1 MQFSEYVKLDA
12 TALAELV
19 KSKQISSKE
28 LVETAIARIEAIDG
42 KTHAVIH
49 RRFERALS
57 EAAKLSS
64 DENTGAFAG
73 VPFLVKDLDGTL
85 ANEPYNGGTRAL
97 AGYIAPTDSEHF
109 ARFKRAGVVIVGK
122 TNTPE
127 LGLVAYTEPEL
138 HGPTRNP
145 WNLNHTPGG
154 SSGGSAAAV
163 AAGIVPMAHAGDG
176 GGSIRIPASACGLFG
191 LKPSRGRMPMGPDE
205 SESWHGFV
213 SRHVVSRSV
222 RDSAAMLD
230 ATHGADETS
239 SYVAPAP
246 ARPYLEEIKHS
257 PGKLRIAYTSRSLMG
272 SATHRDCVQALE
284 ESMKLCESLGHEVF
298 EACPT
303 IDARALRSAY
313 LTIVCACTADALD
326 QIAAI
331 TGRAPQPAQYE
342 PVTWFLS
349 QCGKAMS
356 AHELE
361 NARTLVAKTSR
372 DVARFFKN
380 IDVFATPTLAYPPV
394 KIGELHPKPWEM
406 AGMALMRG
414 APVGP
419 VLKQSLFALAENSF
433 EKTPNTMLFN
443 MTGQPAMSVPLF
455 VNSNHLPIGTQFVSR
470 YGDEATLFKL
480 AAQLEQA
487 KPFIT
492 QYSGI

>member
-19 KSKQISSKE
+19 KSKQISAKE
-28 LVETAIARIEAIDG
+28 LVETAIARIEAVDT
-42 KTHAVIH
+42 KVHSVIH
-49 RRFERALS
+49 RRSVRALD
-57 EAAKLSS
+57 EAEKNST
-64 DENTGAFAG
+64 EGVFGG

-85 ANEPYNGGTRAL
+85 ADEPYNGGTRAL
-97 AGYIAPTDSEHF
+97 AGYIAKTDSEHF
-109 ARFKRAGVVIVGK
+109 ARFKRTGVLIIGK

-145 WNLNHTPGG
+145 WNLAHTPGG

-230 ATHGADETS
+230 ATHGPDETS
-239 SYVAPAP
+239 TYQAPTP
-246 ARPYLEEIKHS
+246 ARPFLEELKQS

-272 SATHRDCVQALE
+272 STTHRDCVQALE

-298 EACPT
+298 EACPP
-303 IDARALRSAY
+303 IDAAGLRAAY
-313 LTIVCACTADALD
+313 LTIVCACTADGID
-326 QIAAI
+326 QIAAL
-331 TGRAPQPAQYE
+331 TGRLAQPAQYE
-342 PVTWFLS
+342 PVTWFLA
-349 QCGKAMS
+349 QCGRAMS
-356 AHELE
+356 AAELE
-361 NARTLVAKTSR
+361 NARTMVAKASR
-372 DVARFFKN
+372 DVARFFHN
-380 IDVFATPTLAYPPV
+380 VDVFATPTLAHPPV
-394 KIGELHPKPWEM
+394 KIGELQPKPWEM
-406 AGMALMRG
+406 AGMAVMRG
-414 APVGP
+414 APIGP
-419 VLKQSLFALAENSF
+419 VLKQALFALAENSF

-470 YGDEATLFKL
+470 YGDEATLFRL
-480 AAQLEQA
+480 ASQLEQA
-487 KPFIT
+487 KPFFT
-492 QYSGI
+492 QYCGL